1 VTKPNESKQIGSYCV
16 TKTEIGNAWQVFEWP
31 TSKLGKSNT

>member
-1 VTKPNESKQIGSYCV
+1 LDLIVC
-16 TKTEIGNAWQVFEWP
+16 TEIGNAWQVFEWP

>member
-1 VTKPNESKQIGSYCV
+1 V